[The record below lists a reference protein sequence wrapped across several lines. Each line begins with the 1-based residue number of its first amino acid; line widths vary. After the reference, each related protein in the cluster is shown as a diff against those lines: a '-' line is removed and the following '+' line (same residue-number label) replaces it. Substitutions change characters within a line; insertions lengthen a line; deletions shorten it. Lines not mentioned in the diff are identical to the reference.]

1 MGRNGTMNEKRTPP
15 APISPEEAARQ
26 AYEKEL
32 AEAKPVVTLN
42 GVEYR
47 LKYDLWALE
56 QIEAEYG
63 GIRQAFN
70 AMMNGG
76 EGGGIVRTT
85 RKLFAILA
93 NCQRNL
99 DRLVLGHSGCGG
111 IEGCYNMCDGT
122 ATRARQRTAGK
133 PATKRKIRWTR
144 NTNEKTDE
152 PAADAG
158 PGVLRVRADRR
169 DNDNGSKADES
180 GLDYGHVP
188 DPDGL

>member
-1 MGRNGTMNEKRTPP
+1 MNEKRTPP

-99 DRLVLGHSGCGG
+99 DRLPEDVTGDEISGHMSPAKLKEVSLAIRAAVRDGNKSETADGG
-111 IEGCYNMCDGT
+111 EASDKKKNPLDEEYE
-122 ATRARQRTAGK
+122 
-133 PATKRKIRWTR
+133 RK
-144 NTNEKTDE
+144 
-152 PAADAG
+152 
-158 PGVLRVRADRR
+158 
-169 DNDNGSKADES
+169 NG
-180 GLDYGHVP
+180 
-188 DPDGL
+188 